1 MPRRSNYRTVAEAG
15 FARTVLVVNGSRH
28 LRCGLL
34 TALVLVATRTSAQ
47 SLAGVSTHG
56 PVHSISPEIVHAVAA
71 KLPKYDPT
79 AAEKSRQEE
88 VAPRD
93 AYESAGILYL
103 PKVTVR
109 KDRLS
114 TPDDFAFLTPKGRME
129 LAFKTFPGLRI
140 GNFFGANTGKE
151 GLPFRADNGDAT
163 TMQAE
168 AREVAR
174 KESARETVE
183 RTRTDNGPESR
194 RIDKLLKA
202 ALARPSMD
210 WAGAKGP

>member
-1 MPRRSNYRTVAEAG
+1 MPRKSNYRTVAEPG
-15 FARTVLVVNGSRH
+15 FARTVLVVNGARH

-34 TALVLVATRTSAQ
+34 TALVLVATRANAQ
-47 SLAGVSTHG
+47 SQAGVSTHE
-56 PVHSISPEIVHAVAA
+56 PVHSISPEIVQAVAA
-71 KLPKYDPT
+71 KLPKYDSK
-79 AAEKSRQEE
+79 AAEKSHQEE
-88 VAPRD
+88 VVSRD
-93 AYESAGILYL
+93 AYESAGVLYL

-129 LAFKTFPGLRI
+129 LAFKKYPGVRI
-140 GNFFGANTGKE
+140 GNLL
-151 GLPFRADNGDAT
+151 GLNDGYAAA
-163 TMQAE
+163 MQAE
-168 AREVAR
+168 DREVAR
-174 KESARETVE
+174 KESAKETVE
-183 RTRTDNGPESR
+183 RTRTDDGPESR

>member
-1 MPRRSNYRTVAEAG
+1 MPRKSNYRTFAHHEFAG
-15 FARTVLVVNGSRH
+15 TVLIMNGPRH

-34 TALVLVATRTSAQ
+34 LALALVATRANAQ
-47 SLAGVSTHG
+47 TPPGVSTHE
-56 PVHSISPEIVHAVAA
+56 PVHSLSPEIVDAVAA
-71 KLPKYDPT
+71 KLPKYDPRAADKSNSDGAT
-79 AAEKSRQEE
+79 AN
-88 VAPRD
+88 D
-93 AYESAGILYL
+93 GYESAGVLYL

-114 TPDDFAFLTPKGRME
+114 TPSDFAFLTPKGRME

-140 GNFFGANTGKE
+140 GNIFGSNNGKE

-168 AREVAR
+168 SREVAR
-174 KESARETVE
+174 KEAMTETVE
-183 RTRTDNGPESR
+183 RTRTDDGPESR

-202 ALARPSMD
+202 AVARPSMF
-210 WAGAKGP
+210 WAGDKGP

>member
-1 MPRRSNYRTVAEAG
+1 MPRKSNYRTVAEPG
-15 FARTVLVVNGSRH
+15 FARTVLVVNGARH

-34 TALVLVATRTSAQ
+34 TALVLVATRTNAQ
-47 SLAGVSTHG
+47 SPAGVSTHE
-56 PVHSISPEIVHAVAA
+56 PVHSISPEIVQAVAA
-71 KLPKYDPT
+71 KLPKYDSK
-79 AAEKSRQEE
+79 AAEKSHQEE
-88 VAPRD
+88 VVSRD
-93 AYESAGILYL
+93 AYESAGVLYL

-129 LAFKTFPGLRI
+129 LAFKKYPGVRI
-140 GNFFGANTGKE
+140 GNLL
-151 GLPFRADNGDAT
+151 GLNDGYAAA
-163 TMQAE
+163 MQAE
-168 AREVAR
+168 DREVAR
-174 KESARETVE
+174 KESAKETVE
-183 RTRTDNGPESR
+183 RTRTDDGPESR